1 MGKRTIENGYFGSV
15 GMSDPMSSFAERT
28 LRIAW
33 DFSKKNVPENK
44 VIPLIQIPKGF
55 CIDRISLVQTAA
67 TDQDVSLTFGLE
79 SDDSFT
85 VGGSF
90 ALKDL
95 SGETA
100 LCRSSQAA
108 KQTTGYVASSSAG
121 SPTSA
126 LTVGEPLFVDNADV
140 LCMIVPDGLTGDKLA
155 KGAFDLC
162 VHGFE
167 VFSEGVAGNALN
179 RETFRDKLQT
189 TPNVSGGQYPLE

>member
-95 SGETA
+95 TGETA

-126 LTVGEPLFVDNADV
+126 LTVGEPLFVDDADV
-140 LCMIVPDGLTGDKLA
+140 LCMIVPDGLTG
-155 KGAFDLC
+155 

-167 VFSEGVAGNALN
+167 VFSEGVASNALN